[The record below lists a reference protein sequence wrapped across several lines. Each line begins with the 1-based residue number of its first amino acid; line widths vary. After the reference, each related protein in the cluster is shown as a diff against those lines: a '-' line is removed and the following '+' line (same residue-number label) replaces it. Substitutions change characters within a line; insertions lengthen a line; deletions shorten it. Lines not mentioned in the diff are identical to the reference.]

1 MVVAGGCRG
10 LRPRFSLRPQVLGA
24 VRAAGFRDA
33 GEHMRAPYDDADLEA
48 QVTALWAQV
57 SPLYRQLHAYVRRQL
72 HRHYGDLVREDGPLP
87 AHLLGK

>member
-1 MVVAGGCRG
+1 
-10 LRPRFSLRPQVLGA
+10 
-24 VRAAGFRDA
+24 
-33 GEHMRAPYDDADLEA
+33 MRAPYDDADLEA

-87 AHLLGK
+87 AHLLGKWRPGGASLSRR